1 MLNDTDPPNIA
12 QHRVKQFPDKYKPML
27 TLKEYNFL
35 TKKKHKISN
44 LYMLPKL
51 HKSKRI
57 NEIVQKQQCEY
68 INIEENIIVKA
79 HPIVADTVYHT
90 SSISEILHIIMEPSL
105 AMISHIA
112 KDSFDFKNRLDKHCP
127 TGTTLSTCDIKSLCT
142 NIRHNLFYT
151 AL

>member
-57 NEIVQKQQCEY
+57 NQITQKQQCEY
-68 INIEENIIVKA
+68 VNIEEKIIVEA
-79 HPIVADTVYHT
+79 HSIVSGPVYHT
-90 SSISEILHIIMEPSL
+90 SGI
-105 AMISHIA
+105 
-112 KDSFDFKNRLDKHCP
+112 
-127 TGTTLSTCDIKSLCT
+127 
-142 NIRHNLFYT
+142 
-151 AL
+151 